1 MRPFSQALLAAHVH
15 AAPSTCD
22 LAAAPADLDTA
33 YAVQQEVLAALA
45 KELRPTAWK
54 VSPPRAGAAPLASPV
69 PPQGVFAS
77 PAVIRPPESGLLG
90 IECEIAFRF
99 LSTPAQGAGREE
111 LARITEAVVLIELC
125 ATRFADFDT
134 APPLARLAD
143 FQSHAAFVVGTGI
156 RDWSGLDFA
165 AQPVSLYVHG
175 RSVMETYGSHPTR
188 DLAAMLAWG
197 VDHCAA
203 RGMPLQAGDVVTTG
217 SWTGVTPLHPGEEAV
232 ARFAGIGEA
241 RLALD

>member
-1 MRPFSQALLAAHVH
+1 MRPFSQALLAAHIH

-22 LAAAPADLDTA
+22 LAAAPTDVETA
-33 YAVQQEVLAALA
+33 YAIQQEVLAALA
-45 KELRPTAWK
+45 QERPIAWK
-54 VSPPRAGAAPLASPV
+54 VSPPRAGAAPHASPV

-99 LSTPAQGAGREE
+99 LSAPASGAAREE
-111 LARITEAVVLIELC
+111 LAAITEAVVLIELC
-125 ATRFADFDT
+125 ATRFADFDA

-156 RDWSGLDFA
+156 RDWSDLDFA
-165 AQPVSLYVHG
+165 GQPVSLHVRG

-197 VDHCAA
+197 VGHCTA